1 MHVDLPLGGE
11 LRVENL
17 RGGVSVEVWKERY
30 VSVTATVEGV
40 TPVRSPV
47 TIQRTERLLSI
58 SVSNNMTTTPAR
70 VDLLV
75 HIPER
80 TRAEIVTANGEIE
93 ARGVPASLNAQ
104 TVSGDIRASLAQAK
118 DIDVAAQS
126 TSGVVSYSA
135 DALPASETRT
145 PPANTHAFHIR
156 LGGGSK
162 WVRLRSQSG
171 RITLLPVETAKS
183 DSATEEARKPPVL
196 IGAGNTG
203 SGAGTPASAT
213 EQQEVDEGDVI
224 RVDAQLVTLNMS
236 VIDRST
242 NRGLAGLTQN
252 DFHLYEDGA
261 LQEIAHFDSSAAP
274 FNLLLLIDLSGS
286 TKEVVN
292 LIRGAAL
299 RFVDSARPN
308 DRIGVITFADAP
320 VIVSPF
326 TDDREALRQR
336 INAME
341 RPHGTT
347 TLYDSIAFAMDQV
360 MKDAKD
366 SRRNAIVL
374 MSDGMD
380 SIMPNVDGDGSRID
394 YRELLNRVREFDGVL
409 YSLWLNTEY
418 EALSDKDVQPET
430 FDLAYDRMKE
440 LAEEG
445 GGIFYEVEKL
455 EDLAGAY
462 ERVVAD
468 LGTVYSLSYR
478 PTNKARDG
486 KWRAIRLAVS
496 RPNAVARGKRGYY
509 AK

>member
-1 MHVDLPLGGE
+1 M
-11 LRVENL
+11 
-17 RGGVSVEVWKERY
+17 
-30 VSVTATVEGV
+30 
-40 TPVRSPV
+40 
-47 TIQRTERLLSI
+47 
-58 SVSNNMTTTPAR
+58 
-70 VDLLV
+70 
-75 HIPER
+75 
-80 TRAEIVTANGEIE
+80 
-93 ARGVPASLNAQ
+93 
-104 TVSGDIRASLAQAK
+104 
-118 DIDVAAQS
+118 
-126 TSGVVSYSA
+126 
-135 DALPASETRT
+135 
-145 PPANTHAFHIR
+145 
-156 LGGGSK
+156 
-162 WVRLRSQSG
+162 RLRSQSG

-196 IGAGNTG
+196 IGTGNTG
-203 SGAGTPASAT
+203 TGAGTPASAI